1 MNAADPNANKIHKPY
16 KKRYVKITPEEL
28 YDKFND
34 YLDLLDYE
42 TAEDGKRHLPT
53 LAGLCNYAWISTDTL
68 RRYGHD
74 EDYKDV
80 TEYITLSIEEKLRD
94 AGNNMTN
101 SKFIEYQ
108 LNNRWSNR
116 WSNKQIIETKEIK
129 SLSTK
134 AEQDEALIEVEA
146 ELKRLT
152 QDTKTPLTPSE

>member
-1 MNAADPNANKIHKPY
+1 MAADANVSKIHKPY
-16 KKRYVKITPEEL
+16 KPKHTKMTPEEL

-34 YLDLLDYE
+34 YLDYLDYE
-42 TAEDGKRHLPT
+42 AAEDGKRHIPT

-68 RRYGHD
+68 RRYGHHD
-74 EDYKDV
+74 DFKDV
-80 TEYITLSIEEKLRD
+80 TEYIGTSIEERLRH

-108 LNNRWSNR
+108 LNNRHSSR
-116 WSNKQIIETKEIK
+116 WTNKQVIETKEIK

-134 AEQDEALIEVEA
+134 AEQDEALIEVTA

-152 QDTKTPLTPSE
+152 QDTKTPSSLSE